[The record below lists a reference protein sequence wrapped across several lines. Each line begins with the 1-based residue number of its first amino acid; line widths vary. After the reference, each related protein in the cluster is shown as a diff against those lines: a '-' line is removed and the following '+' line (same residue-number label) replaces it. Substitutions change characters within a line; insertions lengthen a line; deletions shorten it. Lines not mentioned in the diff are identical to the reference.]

1 MCAVRRGRY
10 IYIYMSRVKGLR
22 SLRSEE
28 IAVVVSYLLLVCRLL
43 WKEKKK
49 KEARENCGE

>member
-1 MCAVRRGRY
+1 VRCEEVEVDR
-10 IYIYMSRVKGLR
+10 YMSRVKGLR